1 MTLFRSVRVTDNKSP
16 PNHSLKGSAGIAAIL
31 IDRLHCIGLCSAL
44 PIRILKQRR
53 HSCSSTDITI
63 WQRSCST
70 ELEPRRHKIGFP
82 DSHFQGIKTLAGR
95 QLAEGSGAVPASER
109 IGGQYPLPTGPYGQV
124 TRSWRREA
132 DSAKHRVARRQSY
145 S

>member
-82 DSHFQGIKTLAGR
+82 IRMCKGLKYPFQLLNLST
-95 QLAEGSGAVPASER
+95 SPAVPHAHPREHLTCSA
-109 IGGQYPLPTGPYGQV
+109 IA
-124 TRSWRREA
+124 RSCPFANTVPRF
-132 DSAKHRVARRQSY
+132 SAMSFVNRLATHG
-145 S
+145 